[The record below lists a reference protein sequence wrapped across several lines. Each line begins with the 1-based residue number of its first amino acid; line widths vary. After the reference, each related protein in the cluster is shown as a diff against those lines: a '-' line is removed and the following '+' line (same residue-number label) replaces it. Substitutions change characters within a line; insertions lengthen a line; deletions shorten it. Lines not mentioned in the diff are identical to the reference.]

1 MKIEFN
7 NKKEAKL
14 FLEMLNYATHAIAGI
29 MVNMNECQPYY
40 AIPRDTGI
48 VPSIDSE
55 EAMNMINDLKE
66 RIKKDE
72 TMHKGKCSTCPVD
85 RNRNE
90 GNRKGKCKD

>member
-1 MKIEFN
+1 MN
-7 NKKEAKL
+7 LTTKKEAKL

-48 VPSIDSE
+48 TPSIDSE
-55 EAMNMINDLKE
+55 EAMNLFNDLKE

-72 TMHKGKCSTCPVD
+72 TVYKGKCSSYPID

-90 GNRKGKCKD
+90 GNRKGKCKN